1 MRKFQAWIRSQ
12 LEKVFEAWG
21 SGVVMKRLARFLKKA
36 ALALVVLP
44 LLAGSAR
51 AAGIGFKNDLKIPI
65 IVQGASLENNVIR
78 RGQPLL
84 IYPGKTVWDLN
95 LKPGNRFI
103 TIYDGRQ
110 PSRILYQSQPTMP
123 IPFQDQDMLFSIRP
137 HPTIPYRV
145 VPVKI
150 QIPPQ

>member
-1 MRKFQAWIRSQ
+1 
-12 LEKVFEAWG
+12 
-21 SGVVMKRLARFLKKA
+21 MKRLARILKQV

-44 LLAGSAR
+44 LQAGSAQ

-95 LKPGNRFI
+95 LKPGKRFI

-110 PSRILYQSQPTMP
+110 PTRIIYQSPPTGP
-123 IPFQDQDMLFSIRP
+123 IPFQDEDLLFSIRP
-137 HPTIPYRV
+137 LPTNPFRV
-145 VPVKI
+145 VPV
-150 QIPPQ
+150 QIPVPAP

>member
-1 MRKFQAWIRSQ
+1 MT
-12 LEKVFEAWG
+12 
-21 SGVVMKRLARFLKKA
+21 RLALILKKV

-65 IVQGASLENNVIR
+65 IVQGASFEKNVVR

-103 TIYDGRQ
+103 TIYDARQ
-110 PSRILYQSQPTMP
+110 PTRILFQSPANPKLVHPFGP
-123 IPFQDQDMLFSIRP
+123 IPFDDQDMLFSVRP
-137 HPTIPYRV
+137 LPTNPARVIPVRIEM
-145 VPVKI
+145 PA
-150 QIPPQ
+150 P

>member
-1 MRKFQAWIRSQ
+1 MR
-12 LEKVFEAWG
+12 
-21 SGVVMKRLARFLKKA
+21 RLARFLKKA

-44 LLAGSAR
+44 LLAGSVR

-65 IVQGASLENNVIR
+65 IVQGATFEKNVLR

-95 LKPGNRFI
+95 LKTGNRFI

-110 PSRILYQSQPTMP
+110 PTRIIYQSPPTGP
-123 IPFQDQDMLFSIRP
+123 VPFQDQDLLFSIRA

-145 VPVKI
+145 VPV
-150 QIPPQ
+150 QIPIPAP

>member
-1 MRKFQAWIRSQ
+1 MR
-12 LEKVFEAWG
+12 
-21 SGVVMKRLARFLKKA
+21 RLARFLKKA

-44 LLAGSAR
+44 LLASSVR

-65 IVQGASLENNVIR
+65 IVQGATFEKNVLR

-95 LKPGNRFI
+95 LKTGNRFI

-110 PSRILYQSQPTMP
+110 PTRIIYQSPPTGP
-123 IPFQDQDMLFSIRP
+123 VPFQDQDLLFSIRA

-145 VPVKI
+145 VPV
-150 QIPPQ
+150 QIPIPAP